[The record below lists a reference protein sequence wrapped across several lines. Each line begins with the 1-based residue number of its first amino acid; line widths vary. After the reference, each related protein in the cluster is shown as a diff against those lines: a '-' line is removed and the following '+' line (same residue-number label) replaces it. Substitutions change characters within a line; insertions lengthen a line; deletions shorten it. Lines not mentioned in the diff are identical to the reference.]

1 MLDINLFR
9 KEKEHDPEIIRISQ
23 RRRYKPVEIV
33 DEVIHLDKKWRQCMF
48 ELEQLQKDFNKLN
61 KDVAKLRTF
70 TQDFNKLN
78 KDVAK
83 LRTPGGDVR
92 AMIQDARIKKDSIEM
107 KKEEVQAA
115 EEARN
120 EKLVKIR
127 NLVDDSVP
135 RGEDE
140 EKGYEA
146 LQPPI
151 FLTKYVMSK
160 CAQLGSLE
168 EELYKV
174 KGDDQYLIA
183 TTGQLICASHKDDLF
198 GPKQL
203 PIRMSG
209 MLDIHL
215 AFVKRQVHMV
225 KTLLKLPYQVVDIL
239 SGALNDATAKKYDLE
254 AWFPASAKN

>member
-1 MLDINLFR
+1 MGLADMKIGAYVAGNRGYYLKGAAVRLNQALINFA
-9 KEKEHDPEIIRISQ
+9 
-23 RRRYKPVEIV
+23 
-33 DEVIHLDKKWRQCMF
+33 
-48 ELEQLQKDFNKLN
+48 LEFLQ
-61 KDVAKLRTF
+61 
-70 TQDFNKLN
+70 
-78 KDVAK
+78 
-83 LRTPGGDVR
+83 
-92 AMIQDARIKKDSIEM
+92 
-107 KKEEVQAA
+107 
-115 EEARN
+115 
-120 EKLVKIR
+120 
-127 NLVDDSVP
+127 
-135 RGEDE
+135 

-151 FLTKYVMSK
+151 FMTKDVMSK

-183 TTGQLICASHKDDLF
+183 TAEQPICASHKDDLF

-203 PIRMSG
+203 PIRMRG

-215 AFVKRQVHMV
+215 AFVKRPVHMV
-225 KTLLKLPYQVVDIL
+225 KTLLKLPYQVVAIV

>member
-9 KEKEHDPEIIRISQ
+9 EDKGYDPEIIRISQ
-23 RRRYKPVEIV
+23 LCRFEPVEII
-33 DEVIHLDKKWRQCMF
+33 DEVIHLDNVWRQRMF
-48 ELEQLQKDFNKLN
+48 ELEQLQKDF
-61 KDVAKLRTF
+61 RF

-140 EKGYEA
+140 
-146 LQPPI
+146 
-151 FLTKYVMSK
+151 VNN
-160 CAQLGSLE
+160 
-168 EELYKV
+168 
-174 KGDDQYLIA
+174 
-183 TTGQLICASHKDDLF
+183 
-198 GPKQL
+198 
-203 PIRMSG
+203 
-209 MLDIHL
+209 
-215 AFVKRQVHMV
+215 
-225 KTLLKLPYQVVDIL
+225 VVIQTWGERL
-239 SGALNDATAKKYDLE
+239 
-254 AWFPASAKN
+254 